1 MMDNITQ
8 NKTQGVLSK
17 QVLEQGIELYNIKDS
32 KFKHNRISV
41 HMVLPLDKATVTEY
55 AVLPFIMRKGYKG
68 CEDFSKFNEML
79 DRLYGASLI
88 TEVGKFGANQ
98 VLIYSIQ
105 AIDER
110 FTLDNEKI
118 IRRCAEL
125 LCDVVL
131 NPDITDGAFPEQ
143 DVALEKQFLID
154 TITAEINDKRSYAIN
169 RCKLLMGEDNP
180 ASIRKYGYVEDAEKI
195 TPASAALAY
204 ADAIKKANIKVLFIG
219 SGDSSAAFEVI
230 KERFTKLERQPVA
243 LNPIKYFAAPAE
255 PKSVTDLMEVNQAK
269 LVMGFRMPEAT
280 TPLELTI
287 NKLMVVLYGGT
298 PASKLFMNVRE
309 KLSLC
314 YYCAARFDRMTGMLL
329 VDSGV
334 ELANIELAKAEILH
348 QLEDIRQGVITEEEL
363 NSAKLMVKNSL
374 RAVGDS
380 LGSIEEWYLLQS
392 FLGTSNTPIEEFA
405 LIDQVTSDM
414 IAKAAQK
421 VVLDTIY
428 LLSAKQD

>member
-1 MMDNITQ
+1 MDTITQ
-8 NKTQGVLSK
+8 KTQGVLSK
-17 QVLEQGIELYNIKDS
+17 QALEQGIELYNLKDS

-41 HMVLPLDKATVTEY
+41 HMVLPLDQATVTEY
-55 AVLPFIMRKGYKG
+55 AILPFVMRKGYKG
-68 CEDFSKFNEML
+68 CEDFSKLNEML
-79 DRLYGASLI
+79 DHLYGASLI

-110 FTLDNEKI
+110 FTLDNERI
-118 IRRCAEL
+118 IRRCTEL

-169 RCKLLMGEDNP
+169 RCKLLMGEHNP
-180 ASIRKYGYVEDAEKI
+180 AAIRKYGYVESAQKI
-195 TPASAALAY
+195 TPTSAAAAY
-204 ADAIKKANIKVLFIG
+204 ADAIRKAHIKVLFIG
-219 SGDSSAAFEVI
+219 SGDSSIAFEVI
-230 KERFTKLERQPVA
+230 KERFAKLERQPVA
-243 LNPIKYFAAPAE
+243 LNPIRYFAP
-255 PKSVTDLMEVNQAK
+255 PSTPQSFTDLMEVSQAK
-269 LVMGFRMPEAT
+269 LVMGFRMPEAS
-280 TPLELTI
+280 TPLELTV

-314 YYCAARFDRMTGMLL
+314 YYCAARFDRLTGILL

-334 ELANIELAKAEILH
+334 ELANIELAKEEILR
-348 QLEDIRQGVITEEEL
+348 QLEEIRQGIISEEEL

-392 FLGTSNTPIEEFA
+392 FLGTANSPTQEFT
-405 LIDQVTSDM
+405 LIDQVTAEM

-421 VVLDTIY
+421 VALDTVY